1 MKKVLIVQSSP
12 RKTDSVSRQLTRDLI
27 ARLGEKEG
35 LEVIERD
42 LSERPLPHLGTEQ
55 LAAFYTPPEKR
66 DEVLREAARLSD
78 EAVDELLAADI
89 LVISAPMWNFSIP
102 SVLKAWI
109 DHVARAGRTFSYSA
123 EGVRGLA
130 AGKTVYVVSASG
142 SLFSEGPSVSMDF
155 LEPYLRAVL
164 GFLGM
169 SDVRFIRA
177 EGLGVPGVKEG
188 ALDKARL
195 RIAELVAA

>member
-12 RKTDSVSRQLTRDLI
+12 RKDDSVSRQLTRDLI

-35 LEVIERD
+35 LEVVERD
-42 LSERPLPHLGTEQ
+42 LSARPLPHLGTEQ
-55 LAAFYTPPEKR
+55 LSAFFTPAEKR
-66 DEVLREAARLSD
+66 TEAQKEAARLSE

-89 LVISAPMWNFSIP
+89 VVISAPMWNFSIP

-109 DHVARAGRTFSYSA
+109 DHVARAGRTFSYGA
-123 EGVRGLA
+123 DGPRGLA
-130 AGKTVYVVSASG
+130 SGKTVYVVSASG
-142 SLFSEGPSVSMDF
+142 SLFSEGPAVSMDF

-169 SDVRFIRA
+169 KDVRFVRA

-188 ALDKARL
+188 ALEKARR
-195 RIAELVAA
+195 RIEELVAA